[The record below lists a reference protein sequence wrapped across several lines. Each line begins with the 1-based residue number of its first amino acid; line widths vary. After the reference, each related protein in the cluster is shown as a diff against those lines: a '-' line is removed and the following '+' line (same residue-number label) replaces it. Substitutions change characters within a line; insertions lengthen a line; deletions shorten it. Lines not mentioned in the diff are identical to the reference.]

1 MTMNVEGSYN
11 LNRDAAAVASNAET
25 AAKAASSEAGPKT
38 AAEYFN
44 QLCECFSSLK
54 ISQGRY
60 TPGTV
65 AGSGTGNVRIDP
77 RYMEKAANDPAVAA
91 ELEKNLSDLPAAE
104 SWLQS
109 MCALRGTEVVACG
122 VVIDEDGGMSSWG
135 ITQTANSEEDDEKAA
150 DGTEKKAKEK
160 TLVEFLTEY
169 QETESEKTDEADGD
183 DESRRARR
191 RLIEMYFQNL
201 AEGSGLSLFNWK
213 A

>member
-11 LNRDAAAVASNAET
+11 LNRKAAVVASNAET

-44 QLCECFSSLK
+44 QLCESFSSLK

-60 TPGTV
+60 TSGTV
-65 AGSGTGNVRIDP
+65 AGSGMGNVMIDP
-77 RYMEKAANDPAVAA
+77 RYIEKAANDPAVAA
-91 ELEKNLSDLPAAE
+91 ELEKNLSDIPAAE
-104 SWLQS
+104 NWLQS
-109 MCALRGTEVVACG
+109 MCALRGTEVVASG
-122 VVIDEDGGMSSWG
+122 VVIDKDGGMSSWG
-135 ITQTANSEEDDEKAA
+135 ITQTANSKDDDGKTA
-150 DGTEKKAKEK
+150 DGTKKAEPK

-169 QETESEKTDEADGD
+169 QEAEGEKTDPADDD
-183 DESRRARR
+183 DESRLARR